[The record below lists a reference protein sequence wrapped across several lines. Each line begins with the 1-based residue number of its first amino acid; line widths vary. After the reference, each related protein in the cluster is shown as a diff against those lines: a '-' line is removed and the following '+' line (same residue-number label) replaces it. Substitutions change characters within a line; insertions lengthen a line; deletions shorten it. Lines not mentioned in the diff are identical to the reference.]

1 MEEINIKKMNV
12 AQVRRALFVLRSN
25 WENHTPANP
34 FCLSETMEGVGM
46 TYSEFCFNFVMNH
59 HSKRQKLT
67 KNKKDQLSLEDSSFS
82 TGDGQE
88 EFEG

>member
-46 TYSEFCFNFVMNH
+46 TYSEFCFNLYLLLTRENAVQAKTFKKETK
-59 HSKRQKLT
+59 SRQEK
-67 KNKKDQLSLEDSSFS
+67 
-82 TGDGQE
+82 
-88 EFEG
+88 